1 MFCKFCGNEMDD
13 GAKFC
18 AKCGGIAPESEA
30 HTADDAY
37 VPEIILD
44 PITEEARESCAKKSL
59 VLGIISLA
67 IGSVPGFILAL
78 VGKNQV
84 KKYEYLNG
92 GVVNGKA
99 KVGKILT
106 TIGIPYGILT
116 FVYHIITIVGVIASV
131 L

>member
-1 MFCKFCGNEMDD
+1 MDD

-18 AKCGGIAPESEA
+18 TKCGGIAPESEA

-37 VPEIILD
+37 APEIILD
-44 PITEEARESCAKKSL
+44 PITEEARESCANKSL

-67 IGSVPGFILAL
+67 IGSVPVIGSVPSFILAL
-78 VGKNQV
+78 VGKKQV

-99 KVGKILT
+99 KVGKMLT
-106 TIGIPYGILT
+106 TIGIPYSILT
-116 FVYHIITIVGVIASV
+116 FVYYIIAIVGAIASV